1 MKRNIHVEELK
12 AVPLSE
18 MEVELVERKG
28 KGHPDSVIDGCAEA
42 VSRGLSQYYM
52 EHYGRVLHHNVDKGL
67 IVGGRSAPRF
77 GGGEVLEPIY
87 IIVAGRAFTYVP
99 TKERIE
105 PVPVGTIT
113 LNSIRGFLSETF
125 RYLDPVKHVVVD
137 YKIRQG
143 SLDLISLFD
152 RGGEVPVANDTSIGV
167 GFAPFTGSERLVLE
181 VERYLNS
188 PRLKSALP
196 EVGEDIKVMA
206 LRHGRKVSL
215 TIAAAMI
222 SHLVHDASHYISV
235 REEVESRVRDLAAKT
250 TDLEVDVVVNA
261 ADDPSRGVYYLT
273 VTGTSAESGDDGNT
287 GRGNRPNG
295 LITPMRQ
302 YSMEAVA
309 GKNPI
314 NHTGKLFNIVAQ
326 RIADRVVEEV
336 KGVREVYIRL
346 LSKIGSRI
354 DHPEVASAA
363 VVLEPGWTLG
373 RVEGEVD
380 GIIDEELQHITDIT
394 PAILSGKVGVVI

>member
-1 MKRNIHVEELK
+1 MKRNIHVEELR
-12 AVPLSE
+12 AAPVSE

-28 KGHPDSVIDGCAEA
+28 KGHPDTVIDGCAEA
-42 VSRGLSQYYM
+42 VSRALSQYYL

-67 IVGGRSAPRF
+67 LVGGRSAPRF

-87 IIVAGRAFTYVP
+87 IMVAGRAFTYVP
-99 TKERIE
+99 YRERIE
-105 PVPVGTIT
+105 PVPIGTIT
-113 LNSIRGFLSETF
+113 LNSIRGFLAETF

-143 SLDLISLFD
+143 SFDLISLFD

-167 GFAPFTGSERLVLE
+167 GFAPFTDSERLVLE

-188 PRLKSALP
+188 PRLKSDLP
-196 EVGEDIKVMA
+196 EVGEDIKVLA
-206 LRHGRKVSL
+206 LRHGRRVSL

-222 SHLVHDASHYISV
+222 SHLVHDASHYINV
-235 REEVESRVRDLAAKT
+235 REEVESRVRDLAAKL

-261 ADDPSRGVYYLT
+261 ADDPSKGVYYLT
-273 VTGTSAESGDDGNT
+273 VTGTSAEAGDDGNT

-302 YSMEAVA
+302 YSVEAVA

-314 NHTGKLFNIVAQ
+314 NHTGKLFNIAAQ
-326 RIADRVVEEV
+326 RMADRVIKEV
-336 KGVREVYIRL
+336 RGVREVYIRL
-346 LSKIGSRI
+346 LSKIGSPI

-363 VVLEPGWTLG
+363 LVLEPGYTLK
-373 RVEGEVD
+373 RVEGDVM
-380 GIIDEELQHITDIT
+380 GVIDEELQHITDLT
-394 PAILSGKVGVVI
+394 PEILSGRLGVII